1 MNQATRII
9 RKYPNRRLYDTATSS
24 YITLVDV
31 RRLILDGVEVL
42 IEDARTREDLTRSV
56 FLQIIMDE
64 EVGRPLFSV
73 EALTRLIRCHGKPMH
88 GVIGACLE
96 RNLQMFG
103 EYQDEM
109 LPGEPVLASGDLPE
123 LDDAQGGDEQAL
135 QHLVS
140 RCMEQTAHL
149 FGEMQSRN
157 PQK

>member
-1 MNQATRII
+1 MSEASRII
-9 RKYPNRRLYDTATSS
+9 KKYPNRRLYDTATSS

-31 RRLILDGVEVL
+31 RRLILEGVDVL

-109 LPGEPVLASGDLPE
+109 LPPTLPGSEQPDMEGIMSGEEP
-123 LDDAQGGDEQAL
+123 AL

-140 RCMEQTAHL
+140 RCMEQTAHMV
-149 FGEMQSRN
+149 GEMQARTR
-157 PQK
+157 QK

>member
-1 MNQATRII
+1 MNQASRVI

-31 RRLILDGVEVL
+31 RRLILDGVDLL

-96 RNLQMFG
+96 RNLQIFG
-103 EYQDEM
+103 DYQDEM
-109 LPGEPVLASGDLPE
+109 LPGEPVLAADMTE
-123 LDDAQGGDEQAL
+123 QDDGVPGDEAAL
-135 QHLVS
+135 QQLVS

-149 FGEMQSRN
+149 FGELQSRT

>member
-1 MNQATRII
+1 MNQVSRII

-31 RRLILDGVEVL
+31 RRLILEGVDLL

-96 RNLQMFG
+96 RNLQIFG
-103 EYQDEM
+103 DYQDEM
-109 LPGEPVLASGDLPE
+109 LPGEPVLADGDMRE
-123 LDDAQGGDEQAL
+123 LDDAVTGDEAAL
-135 QHLVS
+135 EHLVS

-149 FGEMQSRN
+149 FGEMQSQTPR
-157 PQK
+157 K